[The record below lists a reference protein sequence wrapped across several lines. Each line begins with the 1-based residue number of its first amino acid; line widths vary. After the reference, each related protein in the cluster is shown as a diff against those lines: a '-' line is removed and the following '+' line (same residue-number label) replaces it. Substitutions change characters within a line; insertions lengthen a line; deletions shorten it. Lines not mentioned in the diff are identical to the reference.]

1 MTPEHTPMDPA
12 LEQAVSEIREE
23 GIDPAAME
31 AAAARVWAKLA
42 REAGERNG
50 PVAVRPAEH
59 IRGCADFQALI
70 PEFRAGRLRAA
81 RAALL
86 QDHLHQCVACRHVFE
101 GKVVTLPAPRAS
113 RRGYE
118 ARWAVAAVVVAA
130 AGLSIWFA
138 VDRYGMRTGHAIV
151 RTVNGSLWEVSAA
164 GLRPLAAGQDLPDG
178 IEIRT
183 AKDSSA
189 TLALRDGSEVE
200 LRERSGFSTSQSARD
215 TTVHLAR
222 GSVIVQAAK
231 RSSGHLYVDTADCR
245 VAVTGTVFS
254 VSAGA
259 KGSRVS
265 VIQGEVHVSQDNRE
279 TVLHPGDQAVTNPS
293 LEPVSVRE
301 DISWSRNREKLLKQ
315 LDDLRASLQQ
325 LHLPGRRY
333 ASRLIG
339 RLPASTVFF
348 ASIPNL
354 AQYLA
359 EAQDVFRQKMMESP
373 ELRAW
378 SEGHGFNVQPVIE
391 KLRAASEYL
400 GDEIVIAGFQGPDG
414 RPRGPVFLAETKR
427 AGFPEFLK
435 MEGAPLAVEARGNL
449 VAFGPVRDAV
459 AAFAAVLDRPSGGF
473 EGTPFYARI
482 AESYHDGAGLLLC
495 ADLSQMGTAPVRIEG
510 VRYLI
515 AEQKEVGSQMVASAS
530 VGFDGART
538 GIAAWLADPSPMG
551 ALDYVSPEATLAAA
565 FVVKNAVPIVDQ
577 VAALLH
583 GSARSGEP
591 GVSDTGRQAID
602 DLAGSLGGEFALA
615 VDGPIMPVPSLKLVV
630 EIYDPNRF
638 QATVQKLVA
647 THNRDAAG
655 SQHKPLRTSQETVD
669 GRTYYMV
676 ATGDMNPL
684 TEFHYTFADGYL
696 IVGPTRAL
704 VTRAL
709 QLKTAGTS
717 IKHSAR
723 FLELTPP
730 DRHLNFSA
738 VIYQNLGTTLAP
750 LTGLLGAFVPS
761 RPGQPNPMASMGNM
775 KPTLIAAYGEPDRI
789 TVATNGN
796 VLGASLSN
804 IMSGNV
810 LGMTGIPLPFA
821 QMQGTHA
828 PRIPYR

>member
-1 MTPEHTPMDPA
+1 MTPEHTPIDPA
-12 LEQAVSEIREE
+12 LERAVSEIREE
-23 GIDPAAME
+23 TIDPAAIE

-42 REAGERNG
+42 REAGQLNG
-50 PVAVRPAEH
+50 PVAARPAEH
-59 IRGCADFQALI
+59 IRSCADFQALI

-86 QDHLHQCVACRHVFE
+86 EDHLHQCVACRHVFE
-101 GKVVTLPAPRAS
+101 GKVVPLPAPRVA

-138 VDRYGMRTGHAIV
+138 VDRYGMGTGHAIV

-265 VIQGEVHVSQDNRE
+265 VIQGEVHVSQYNRE

-301 DISWSRNREKLLKQ
+301 DISWSRNRDRLLKQ
-315 LDDLRASLQQ
+315 LDDLRATLQQ

-333 ASRLIG
+333 ASTLIG

-378 SEGHGFNVQPVIE
+378 SEGRGFNVQPVIE

-400 GDEIVIAGFQGPDG
+400 GDEIVIAGFKGADG

-435 MEGAPLAVEARGNL
+435 KEGAPLAVETRGNL
-449 VAFGPVRDAV
+449 VAFGPERDALAMV
-459 AAFAAVLDRPSGGF
+459 IEAPSGGF
-473 EGTPFYARI
+473 AGTPFYARI

-495 ADLSQMGTAPVRIEG
+495 ADLSQMGMAPAPLLG
-510 VRYLI
+510 ARYFI

-530 VGFDGART
+530 VSFAGART

-551 ALDYVSPEATLAAA
+551 ALDYVSPEATVAAA
-565 FVVKNAVPIVDQ
+565 FVVKTAVPIVDQ
-577 VAALLH
+577 AAALIH
-583 GSARSGEP
+583 SASRGNEQGS
-591 GVSDTGRQAID
+591 SDAGRQAID

-630 EIYDPNRF
+630 EVYDPARF

-647 THNRDAAG
+647 TYNRDAAN
-655 SQHKPLRTSQETVD
+655 SEHKPLRMSQESVD
-669 GRTYYMV
+669 GHTYYMV

-696 IVGPTRAL
+696 IEGPTRAL
-704 VTRAL
+704 VSRAL

-730 DRHLNFSA
+730 DHHLNFSA

-761 RPGQPNPMASMGNM
+761 RPGQPNPLSAMGNM
-775 KPTLIAAYGEPDRI
+775 KSTLIAAYGEPDRI
-789 TVATNGN
+789 TVATDGN

-828 PRIPYR
+828 PRMPYR